1 MPTQTTDSLLDLNP
15 GTYLT
20 AAEIFGHNVEVGV
33 AALVGG
39 FLTAGIAAIFVVAAN
54 GLQIGLAM
62 SYAESI
68 DSFIGGFL
76 LMAPHG
82 VLEVPALLLFGAAG
96 IEAGFF
102 GIEILN
108 TYFNDN
114 EKIEWVN
121 TLREPIVDLVIFTGV
136 AFVLLIFAAILE
148 AHLTP
153 EILRVYLS

>member
-1 MPTQTTDSLLDLNP
+1 MDSLLDMNP

-20 AAEIFGHNVEVGV
+20 SSEIFLHNIEVGF

-54 GLQIGLAM
+54 GLQIGLAL
-62 SYAESI
+62 SYAGSI
-68 DSFIGGFL
+68 DSLLGGFL

-82 VLEVPALLLFGAAG
+82 ILEVPALLLFGAAG

-102 GIEILN
+102 GLELSKQYFTDEIEESIKWK
-108 TYFNDN
+108 
-114 EKIEWVN
+114 E
-121 TLREPIVDLVIFTGV
+121 TLREPLVDLLILAGI
-136 AFVLLIFAAILE
+136 AFVLLILASILE

-153 EILRVYLS
+153 EILRAYLG